1 MRKYRTV
8 DEITDD
14 IVDMDMY
21 SDVDFY
27 DYYDTAYSDFYA
39 DRFMFRIKDAKTY
52 DTIKTYSN
60 LSEFMRSD
68 EYTKYYNSPVVDIY
82 YPTDYFECFY
92 GVVWVIETETTID
105 VETKLAE
112 LKERDIAI
120 SFKFNDTDESPVLKM
135 IKGTINAC
143 LASFHNTLEE
153 ELIVAEAV
161 RACSVVRAENIY
173 SVAEYSRLTIRDIF
187 PAGKKWICHYL
198 LHSAVYNGTFYSP
211 DPSESLAISSL
222 SDSLF
227 IRHIV
232 RL

>member
-14 IVDMDMY
+14 IADMY
-21 SDVDFY
+21 SDVDFC
-27 DYYDTAYSDFYA
+27 DYYDTDYSDFYA

-92 GVVWVIETETTID
+92 GVVWVIETET
-105 VETKLAE
+105 KLAE

-153 ELIVAEAV
+153 ELSLIEIL
-161 RACSVVRAENIY
+161 S
-173 SVAEYSRLTIRDIF
+173 EYYLEFNHSFEGLEIPTECQEVFDYI
-187 PAGKKWICHYL
+187 AGKVKEKCVN
-198 LHSAVYNGTFYSP
+198 A
-211 DPSESLAISSL
+211 
-222 SDSLF
+222 
-227 IRHIV
+227 
-232 RL
+232 